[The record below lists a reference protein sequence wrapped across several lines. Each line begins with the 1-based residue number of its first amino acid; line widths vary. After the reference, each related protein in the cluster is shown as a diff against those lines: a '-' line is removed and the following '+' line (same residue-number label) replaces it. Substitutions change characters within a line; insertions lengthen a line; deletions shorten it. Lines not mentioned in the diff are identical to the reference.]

1 MSYRIAATLGFLV
14 LTLVLPACG
23 SSGANDTAPVT
34 PDPERPTFIFFFT
47 DP

>member
-1 MSYRIAATLGFLV
+1 MSYRIAAILAFLV
-14 LTLVLPACG
+14 LALVLAACG
-23 SSGANDTAPVT
+23 SSGAGATAPIA

>member
-1 MSYRIAATLGFLV
+1 MSYRIATIPGFL
-14 LTLVLPACG
+14 LLALLLAACG
-23 SSGANDTAPVT
+23 SSDVGATAPIT

>member
-1 MSYRIAATLGFLV
+1 MNYRIAAVLGFLV
-14 LTLVLPACG
+14 LALVLSACG
-23 SSGANDTAPVT
+23 SSGANDMASIT